1 MKELLYNI
9 IFLPLRVLWLLILIL
24 IFRNKIDILLSLKI
38 VVIIFYI
45 ILTPIFSII
54 LEYPLTKGSKIYSDG
69 DVVSYVLV
77 PTAGIF
83 KDAKSDW
90 HPSSISIIR
99 LKRAELIAE
108 KLKVPLIVSGGGIN
122 TENIA
127 EANVLKKYVTY
138 ENTIY
143 EVKSKNS
150 YETAVNLKTILLN
163 YNIDTNA
170 PLLLVTTATH
180 TLRMSLTLKT
190 QGHHVIN
197 LKNITTFKIKP
208 NLFFPDSRAMSNKAL
223 YEYLGLFKY
232 IFNKYIEI

>member
-9 IFLPLRVLWLLILIL
+9 IFLPLPFLWLLILIL
-24 IFRNKIDILLSLKI
+24 TFRNKINVLLSLKI
-38 VVIIFYI
+38 VVITFYI

-69 DVVSYVLV
+69 DIVSYVLV

-90 HPSSISIIR
+90 YPSSISILR

-108 KLKVPLIVSGGGIN
+108 KLKVPLIVSGGGTN

-127 EANVLKKYVTY
+127 EANVLRKFVTY

-143 EVKSKNS
+143 EVNSKNS
-150 YETAVNLKTILLN
+150 YETAVNLKNILLN

-170 PLLLVTTATH
+170 PLLLVTSAIH

-190 QGHHVIN
+190 QGYHVIN
-197 LKNITTFKIKP
+197 YKNLTTLKIKP
-208 NLFFPDSRAMSNKAL
+208 NLFIPDSRAMSNKAL

-232 IFNKYIEI
+232 IYTQYIEI